1 MKSQGKSTLYGVLL
15 AATLATIFSFIKFN
29 YCRVRDFSGISVTTH
44 ACYSDIPLFWKSRL
58 LEVHVWPFSYLPIP
72 ELSEIIN
79 PIEYP
84 VIVGTIIWLLS
95 YITSLNGIADVNY
108 FNVNIIFLSALFI
121 ISSFYIYKINKNYV
135 YYFIFAPAVF
145 FSLFINWDM
154 WAVLPTLVAIYY
166 FDKEKYLVSGIF
178 LAIAVSAKFYPIVL
192 LLTIFAIFIKSKS
205 YIKLVRYFSYV
216 FLTYTA
222 INLPYIIHDFAGW
235 RYFFEFS
242 FNRSIGYGSLWEALN
257 ILGVNFSSLNLYYS
271 VATVSVFS
279 LIFYYYYKYSDSD
292 KLYEL
297 AFLSVFAFTLFSK
310 VYSPQYILWLTP
322 LAVLALKDKVQIR
335 VFILWQALELIYHL
349 AIWRYI
355 YWLGIGQQVSGVPPK
370 TYAIISL
377 LRMVG
382 LIIFAIS
389 LMYPQIKSMN
399 KVSKSMAETRGFE
412 PPKPFRG

>member
-1 MKSQGKSTLYGVLL
+1 M
-15 AATLATIFSFIKFN
+15 
-29 YCRVRDFSGISVTTH
+29 RDFSGISATTH

-58 LEVHVWPFSYLPIP
+58 LEVRLWPYSYLPIP
-72 ELSEIIN
+72 EHSEIIN

-84 VIVGTIIWLLS
+84 VIIGTTIWLLS
-95 YITSLNGIADVNY
+95 YITSLKGIAYVNY
-108 FNVNIIFLSALFI
+108 FDVNIIFLSALFI
-121 ISSFYIYKINKNYV
+121 LSCFYIYKIDKKYI

-166 FDKEKYLVSGIF
+166 FDKGRFLISGVF

-192 LLTIFAIFIKSKS
+192 LLTIFTIFIKSNS
-205 YIKLVRYFSYV
+205 YVKLVRYFSYV
-216 FLTYTA
+216 FLTYAA

-271 VATVSVFS
+271 IATVSVFS

-292 KLYEL
+292 KLYVL

-377 LRMVG
+377 LRMTG
-382 LIIFAIS
+382 LILFAIS
-389 LMYPQIKSMN
+389 LMYPQIKY
-399 KVSKSMAETRGFE
+399 VSKVRKNMAETRGFE

>member
-84 VIVGTIIWLLS
+84 VIVGTVIWLLS

-108 FNVNIIFLSALFI
+108 FNVNIIFLSVLFI
-121 ISSFYIYKINKNYV
+121 LSSFYIYKINKKYV

-216 FLTYTA
+216 FLTYAA

-271 VATVSVFS
+271 IATISVFS
-279 LIFYYYYKYSDSD
+279 LIFYYYYKFSNSD

-335 VFILWQALELIYHL
+335 VFILWQVLELIYHL

-377 LRMVG
+377 LRIAG